1 MLGLGLCS
9 GALDFYVGFLDID
22 RVGRRGKVVFCSTE
36 GALFLYLFVIEA
48 I

>member
-9 GALDFYVGFLDID
+9 GALDFYVGFLDVD
-22 RVGRRGKVVFCSTE
+22 GVGRGRKVVFCSTE
-36 GALFLYLFVIEA
+36 GALFLDLLVIEA